1 MPVVLKKIKLVNYKI
16 FKTDNDEKKLS
27 DYIKSLFFAHFL
39 FSQNENAD
47 AIFEKFIKEFTLE
60 ADGSTSY
67 REYKQLKLITQF
79 SFNRLYGETFII
91 YNPEF
96 QNLKINDAYTVMA
109 DGSKVITPPNALMKF
124 CREMLPF
131 QPQLIT

>member
-1 MPVVLKKIKLVNYKI
+1 MKKNCLIIL
-16 FKTDNDEKKLS
+16 
-27 DYIKSLFFAHFL
+27 SLFFAHFL

-96 QNLKINDAYTVMA
+96 QNLKIIL
-109 DGSKVITPPNALMKF
+109 KK
-124 CREMLPF
+124 
-131 QPQLIT
+131 